1 MLKIMATYKV
11 IQDIE
16 AEDKLIW
23 LFSFRQFVYLLI
35 AFFFSYISF
44 LFITIHGWFLDLLT
58 VPFVIFFGILAY
70 PLGKDQ
76 PTEVW
81 VLAKIRFFLVPRKR
95 VWTQTG
101 TKNLV
106 TITAPKKIVEIKTN
120 SLDQNQIKSRLQ
132 ALANTLDTRGWVIKQ
147 NSFTNYS
154 SMLNSTNNDRLLIAE
169 PIENQVEDFST
180 INDDILNTEQNPL
193 AQKMV
198 DLISINEQEHRKK
211 IMSNLEKIREKTEPL
226 NAPPII
232 QPTAISTSTDMS
244 RVRANRVTK
253 AKQPSQKTEER
264 VSTKQLNPAI
274 LNLSGNNDYSV
285 TVISHEADKI
295 SKKENNE
302 VSINLH

>member
-1 MLKIMATYKV
+1 
-11 IQDIE
+11 
-16 AEDKLIW
+16 
-23 LFSFRQFVYLLI
+23 
-35 AFFFSYISF
+35 
-44 LFITIHGWFLDLLT
+44 
-58 VPFVIFFGILAY
+58 
-70 PLGKDQ
+70 
-76 PTEVW
+76 
-81 VLAKIRFFLVPRKR
+81 LVPRKR

-211 IMSNLEKIREKTEPL
+211 L
-226 NAPPII
+226 
-232 QPTAISTSTDMS
+232 
-244 RVRANRVTK
+244 
-253 AKQPSQKTEER
+253 
-264 VSTKQLNPAI
+264 
-274 LNLSGNNDYSV
+274 
-285 TVISHEADKI
+285 
-295 SKKENNE
+295 
-302 VSINLH
+302 